1 MRALRKKSKKI
12 QDEIQHDWD
21 LPDDEKNTVLI
32 IIIASVSGVVLLV
45 GGVLGYFYFARWRN
59 AAINKAD
66 PYTGQLTA

>member
-32 IIIASVSGVVLLV
+32 IIIASVSGVVVLV
-45 GGVLGYFYFARWRN
+45 GGVLGYLYFARWRN